1 MVNNNLLDANMNAPI
16 IEINN
21 LVFSYSV
28 TNKKCLDISQLIIA
42 KGERVFLYGPSG
54 SGKSTLLGVLG
65 GVLVAQ
71 QGSVQLLGKKIGQD
85 LTTMK
90 SSARDKFRADH
101 IGFLFQQFNLI
112 PYLSVFDNVLLPCQ
126 FSAKRAANAVATRN
140 TLHQEVERLLL
151 KLDLQPA
158 LFNRPVT
165 QLSVGQQQRVAAARA
180 LIGKPE
186 IIIADEPTS
195 ALDADRQAIFLE
207 LLLQESAASN
217 ATLVFVSHDRRLA
230 KTFDREINLSE
241 LNRAVLEAETA

>member
-1 MVNNNLLDANMNAPI
+1 MNMPVI
-16 IEINN
+16 QINK
-21 LVFSYSV
+21 LVFSYTAAS
-28 TNKKCLDISQLIIA
+28 KPCLDINEFSIT

-71 QGSVQLLGKKIGQD
+71 QGNIQLLGQN

-90 SSARDKFRADH
+90 SSVRDKFRADH

-126 FSAKRAANAVATRN
+126 FSTKRAANAVATGN
-140 TLHQEVERLLL
+140 TLRQEVERLLL

-195 ALDADRQAIFLE
+195 ALDADRQAIFLA

-217 ATLVFVSHDRRLA
+217 ATLLFVSHDRRLA

-241 LNRAVLEAETA
+241 LNHAILEAELA